1 MSPQNSQAA
10 LAALNGVRPVLSH
23 FEKPRTA
30 EDLAADIID
39 LWAGAESALQTLVG
53 NSSLAGQQLVRA
65 ARQAEVITIDQA
77 HSLLEFL
84 AARDRANR
92 TSYKP
97 TQADGDAAVDG
108 FKALESGLTGS
119 APVKAA
125 APASPSPVAYTPRHS
140 RPAQPSKPPPPP
152 PPPPQP
158 ASPYA
163 PPSAGGGYRQ
173 PPAYAARSMAGPPT
187 IEMPGSF
194 SSEPSSG
201 GSGSSG
207 KGGTAGRGGSTSGG
221 ASGGIG
227 RTMVQQA
234 LAAADS
240 GGRGFPWLPMPVWIG
255 IVVIAL
261 LAGGGYFFFGRGTSG
276 GGLTAGIDAM
286 QNGKREVARG
296 IFAKAVNDDP
306 AAPTPHVF
314 LARLARGEGDLATAR
329 AQLDTALRL
338 DPKNAV
344 ALREMGLVLF
354 ASRQYDL
361 ARRFFVRAVQANPQD
376 RASQG
381 YLGCAMM
388 RLNRVAEGTKWIS
401 GAGTGPWQACL
412 QPTTPTTAPPPL

>member
-10 LAALNGVRPVLSH
+10 LAALNGVRPVLTH
-23 FEKPRTA
+23 FETPRTA

-39 LWAGAESALQTLVG
+39 LWTGAESALQALVG
-53 NSSLAGQQLVRA
+53 NSSVAGQQLIRA
-65 ARQAEVITIDQA
+65 ARQTELITIEQA
-77 HSLLEFL
+77 HTLLEFL

-108 FKALESGLTGS
+108 FRTLESALRGA
-119 APVKAA
+119 APVKPA
-125 APASPSPVAYTPRHS
+125 APTSPLQAAYTPRKS
-140 RPAQPSKPPPPP
+140 VPAQPSKP

-173 PPAYAARSMAGPPT
+173 PPAYAGRRMAGPPT
-187 IEMPGSF
+187 IELPGSF
-194 SSEPSSG
+194 ASEG
-201 GSGSSG
+201 GA
-207 KGGTAGRGGSTSGG
+207 GGGGSTGG
-221 ASGGIG
+221 GGGGGVG
-227 RTMVQQA
+227 RTAVQQA

-240 GGRGFPWLPMPVWIG
+240 GGRRWPGLSMPVWIG
-255 IVVIAL
+255 IAVVVVLI
-261 LAGGGYFFFGRGTSG
+261 AGGYLLFGRGTSSS
-276 GGLTAGIDAM
+276 GLTAGIDAM
-286 QNGKREVARG
+286 QSGQLEKARG
-296 IFAKAVNDDP
+296 EFAKAVNADP
-306 AAPTPHVF
+306 NSPRPHIF
-314 LARLARGEGDLATAR
+314 LARLAREEGDLATAR
-329 AQLDTALRL
+329 AQLDTTLRL
-338 DPKNAV
+338 DPKNPV

-388 RLNRVAEGTKWIS
+388 RLNRVPEGTKWIS
-401 GAGTGPWQACL
+401 GAGTGAWTTCL
-412 QPTTPTTAPPPL
+412 QPTTTTTAPPPL